1 MDGVGASHGLGKEIW
16 LQSDRIEDSGDVEP
30 WDADLTGPCM
40 LIIGGERHGIPD
52 ELLAQ
57 CDVVLRIPMGG
68 FLPSYNLQAPL
79 AVVATEVLRQNRGN
93 S

>member
-1 MDGVGASHGLGKEIW
+1 ML
-16 LQSDRIEDSGDVEP
+16 
-30 WDADLTGPCM
+30 DLTGPCM